1 MYLSQNV
8 YVIKYND
15 LPIHN
20 SLLKTWACLVE
31 NNANMLIEIEERKD
45 LPQKLFFKIKKV
57 FIGPCCHQV
66 VGI

>member
-45 LPQKLFFKIKKV
+45 LPQKLFF
-57 FIGPCCHQV
+57 
-66 VGI
+66 